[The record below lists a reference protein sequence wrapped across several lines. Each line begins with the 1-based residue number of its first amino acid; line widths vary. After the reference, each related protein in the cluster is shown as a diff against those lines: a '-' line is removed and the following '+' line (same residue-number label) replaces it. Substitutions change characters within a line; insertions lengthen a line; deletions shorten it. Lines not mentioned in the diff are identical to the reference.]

1 LWLARCAQRKKDAGR
16 GLAQQG
22 AIGKLAAVE
31 LPQAV
36 QPMYTLMVYLPQGKI
51 LVNADLHSPP
61 EPGVRPAP
69 PTPGMKTLY
78 QNMLKFKLDV
88 AQQVPISGRVGTNE
102 EFLKLVGG
110 NIRPAGS
117 H

>member
-1 LWLARCAQRKKDAGR
+1 
-16 GLAQQG
+16 
-22 AIGKLAAVE
+22 
-31 LPQAV
+31 
-36 QPMYTLMVYLPQGKI
+36 MYTLMVYLPQGKI